1 MPMRQ
6 TRSRAAGVAALLWP
20 LLVFG
25 LPATSSGQQGAV
37 LRANIEEVSPS
48 PRVQPPTPQTLGAVP
63 EGFASLT
70 LAPGFLVQ
78 MEVYGVPEMSAQIR
92 VDVRGNLTIPLLGA
106 IRVEGQAVAEAQDT
120 IAKALAD
127 REILKSPQ
135 ISLTI
140 LQYQARNVSVMGEV
154 QIPGRVPLLAPEPL
168 EDVLALAGGE
178 TTLAGNDIEI
188 QGRSPGGEAVSNHI
202 RFEQGQD
209 SDVLRNVLIEPGD
222 TVLVHRAGIVYV
234 LGAVNRP
241 GGYLMVNG
249 GSLNV
254 VQALSLAGGETLH
267 ASTHW
272 AVIVRKKGEIFE
284 QIKVPLGKME
294 RGDAPPI
301 ALEINDALYVP
312 VSGWKSLVIN
322 GSNVLSAAAA
332 ASIYAASS
340 RP

>member
-6 TRSRAAGVAALLWP
+6 IRSRLADVAALLWP
-20 LLVFG
+20 LLVLGF
-25 LPATSSGQQGAV
+25 PVAIVAQQGAV
-37 LRANIEEVSPS
+37 LRANVEEGSTS
-48 PRVQPPTPQTLGAVP
+48 PRTQPPAAQTVGSVP

-70 LAPGFLVQ
+70 LAPGFLVE
-78 MEVYGVPEMSAQIR
+78 MEVYQVPEMSAQLR
-92 VDVRGNLTIPLLGA
+92 VDAQGNVTVPLIGA
-106 IRVEGQAVAEAQDT
+106 IRVEGQSVSQAQDT

-154 QIPGRVPLLAPEPL
+154 QMPGRVPLLAPEPL

-178 TTLAGNDIEI
+178 TTLAGSDIEI
-188 QGRSPGGEAVSNHI
+188 QRRSPGGETVSNHI
-202 RFEQGQD
+202 RFAQGQD
-209 SDVLRNVLIEPGD
+209 SVALRNVLIEPGD

-234 LGAVNRP
+234 LGAINRP

-272 AVIVRKKGEIFE
+272 AVIVRKKGEVFE

-294 RGDAPPI
+294 KGDAPPV

-312 VSGWKSLVIN
+312 ASGWKSLVIN

-332 ASIYAASS
+332 ASIYAASN

>member
-6 TRSRAAGVAALLWP
+6 IRLRLADVAALLWP
-20 LLVFG
+20 LLVLGF
-25 LPATSSGQQGAV
+25 PVAIVAQQGAV
-37 LRANIEEVSPS
+37 LRANVEEGSTS
-48 PRVQPPTPQTLGAVP
+48 PRTQPPAAQTVGSVP

-70 LAPGFLVQ
+70 LAPGFLVE
-78 MEVYGVPEMSAQIR
+78 MEVYQVPEMSAQLR
-92 VDVRGNLTIPLLGA
+92 VDAQGNVTVPLIGA
-106 IRVEGQAVAEAQDT
+106 IRVEGQSVSQAQDT

-154 QIPGRVPLLAPEPL
+154 QMPGRVPLLAPEPL

-178 TTLAGNDIEI
+178 TTLAGSDIEI
-188 QGRSPGGEAVSNHI
+188 QRRSPGGETVSNHI
-202 RFEQGQD
+202 RFAQGQD
-209 SDVLRNVLIEPGD
+209 SVALRNVLIEPGD

-234 LGAVNRP
+234 LGAINRP

-272 AVIVRKKGEIFE
+272 AVIVRKKGEVFE

-294 RGDAPPI
+294 KGDAPPV

-312 VSGWKSLVIN
+312 ASGWKSLVIN

-332 ASIYAASS
+332 ASIYAASN